1 MTELLRHQKEMHQI
15 IKPGTGEQQ
24 QRLKIAAIVAFLLL
38 RFRRT
43 RNQTSSPFVDDGYI
57 CSAGKLPGNMACPPP
72 LATTYSVEQSLL
84 WNKSCSNPQL

>member
-15 IKPGTGEQQ
+15 IKHGTGEQQ
-24 QRLKIAAIVAFLLL
+24 QRLKIAAIVAFPLL

-43 RNQTSSPFVDDGYI
+43 RNQTSNPFVDDGYI
-57 CSAGKLPGNMACPPP
+57 CSAGKLPGNMASPPP
-72 LATTYSVEQSLL
+72 LAATYSVKQSLL